1 MIEQKKKVLIIN
13 AYSYNNRGD
22 AGIVVAMIDLVK
34 LTFNNKVDIS
44 VMSQFHKENVYFYE
58 KMNVRSVPPVWDILN
73 PKGFI
78 KKYFLGLKKVLFYKK
93 QQSNEIVNA
102 DLILS
107 AGGGY
112 LYSSRIGPLGIGFVN
127 VLYHL
132 WISKKY
138 KKKVVLFPQS
148 IGPLKFSLDKI
159 ILKKVFSKVDVL
171 YSREEITSNLIRENK
186 VKIKLCQLPDIAFIL
201 DSKKH
206 ALLDDNLKGDE
217 NYLKIGITVLDW
229 RFAIKGSN
237 SSDIEDY
244 LFKISNTIN
253 ELKHITV
260 QKVKVYIF
268 PQVTVS
274 DLDGDFAVSLEL
286 QKKINE
292 ESEII
297 NLDEI
302 QNPKELIYLYS
313 KMDIF
318 IASRM
323 HSAIFSLVGN
333 VPTIALAYQ
342 PKTLGT
348 FNLIGLEEFA
358 LDIRTF
364 QKKDLQ
370 NKIIELIESKSKIKQ
385 DIQEQ
390 VVQIRQKIIDKLSQ
404 EIKQ

>member
-13 AYSYNNRGD
+13 AYSYRNRGD
-22 AGIVVAMIDLVK
+22 AGIVVAMVDLIK
-34 LTFNNKVDIS
+34 LTFKNNVDIS
-44 VMSQFHKENVYFYE
+44 VMSQFHKENVHFYK

-73 PKGFI
+73 QKVFI
-78 KKYFLGLKKVLFYKK
+78 KKYFTGFKKVLFYKK
-93 QQSNEIVNA
+93 QQTNEIINA

-112 LYSSRIGPLGIGFVN
+112 LYSSKIGPLGIGFVN

-132 WISKKY
+132 WLSKKY

-148 IGPLKFSLDKI
+148 VGPLKFSIDKI
-159 ILKKVFSKVDVL
+159 ILKKVFSKIDVL
-171 YSREEITSNLIRENK
+171 YSRETITSNFIKEKK
-186 VKIKLCQLPDIAFIL
+186 VKIRLEQLPDIAFIL

-206 ALLDDNLKGDE
+206 TLLDANLKEEE

-237 SSDIEDY
+237 PSDIEDY
-244 LFKISNTIN
+244 LSKISNTIN
-253 ELKHITV
+253 DLKHTTE

-274 DLDGDFAVSLEL
+274 DLDGDFAVSIEL
-286 QKKINE
+286 HKKINE

-297 NLDEI
+297 NLDKI

-318 IASRM
+318 IGSRM

-348 FNLIGLEEFA
+348 FNLIGLQEFV

-370 NKIIELIESKSKIKQ
+370 NKIIELIKSKSKIKE
-385 DIQEQ
+385 DVYGQ
-390 VVQIRQKIIDKLSQ
+390 VTEIRQKIIYKLSQ

>member
-13 AYSYNNRGD
+13 AYSYRNRGD
-22 AGIVVAMIDLVK
+22 AGIVVAMVDLIK
-34 LTFNNKVDIS
+34 LTFKNNVDIS
-44 VMSQFHKENVYFYE
+44 VMSQFHKENLHFYE

-73 PKGFI
+73 QKVFI
-78 KKYFLGLKKVLFYKK
+78 KKYFTGFKKVLFYKK
-93 QQSNEIVNA
+93 QQTNEIINA

-112 LYSSRIGPLGIGFVN
+112 LYSSKIGPLGIGFVN

-132 WISKKY
+132 WLSKKY

-148 IGPLKFSLDKI
+148 VGPLKFSLDKI
-159 ILKKVFSKVDVL
+159 ILKKVFSKIDVL
-171 YSREEITSNLIRENK
+171 YSREKITSNFIKEKK
-186 VKIKLCQLPDIAFIL
+186 VKIRLEQLPDIAFIL

-206 ALLDDNLKGDE
+206 TLLDGNLKEEE

-229 RFAIKGSN
+229 RFAIKGSDP
-237 SSDIEDY
+237 SDIEDY
-244 LFKISNTIN
+244 LSKISNTIN
-253 ELKHITV
+253 DLKYTTK

-286 QKKINE
+286 HKKINE

-297 NLDEI
+297 NLDKI

-318 IASRM
+318 IGSRM

-348 FNLIGLEEFA
+348 FNLIGLEEFV

-370 NKIIELIESKSKIKQ
+370 NKIIELIKSKSKIKE
-385 DIQEQ
+385 DVYGQ
-390 VVQIRQKIIDKLSQ
+390 VTEIRQKIIYKLSQ